1 MNKACPECGSERVV
15 VSMGEISCRKCGL
28 VISDNIL
35 ISA

>member
-1 MNKACPECGSERVV
+1 MNKACPECGSKNVA

-28 VISDNIL
+28 VITDDIL